1 MEITIALWRPR
12 VGRSRKKKK
21 KKKKMLSKCRK
32 VDVECRV
39 FNEEWENKYFFM
51 NHFGKPTCLICNV
64 SASVNKEF
72 NIKLD
77 YDTKHSNFSK
87 FVGQARKDKLDRLK
101 DSLKQQSSVF
111 QKQTTDSKNNT
122 LTSCRVAQIIA
133 EEKRVFTDGEFAKK
147 CVMAVES
154 ICPKKKSYF

>member
-1 MEITIALWRPR
+1 M
-12 VGRSRKKKK
+12 V
-21 KKKKMLSKCRK
+21 SKHRK
-32 VDVECRV
+32 VNVECRV
-39 FNEEWENKYFFM
+39 FNEEWKNKYFFM

-64 SASVNKEF
+64 SVAVNKEF
-72 NIKLD
+72 NIKCD

-111 QKQTTDSKNNT
+111 QKQTTDLKNNT
-122 LTSCRVAQIIA
+122 LASYRVAQIIA
-133 EEKRVFTDGEFAKK
+133 KEKRVFTDREFAKK
-147 CVMAVES
+147 YMMAFVES